1 MGKQIINK
9 GKSSMSFELLPLSS
23 QHIFQFKKDMQ
34 EAFQQGAIDEFSEID
49 IEILP
54 EKDIDQSLSAKG
66 AFAYEAHL
74 DGVLVGGAVVVI
86 DNETKH
92 NHLDF
97 LYVKKGVHSKGV
109 GLSIWHA
116 IEALYPETK
125 IWETHTPYFEKRNVH
140 FYVNKCG
147 FHIVEY
153 FNKYH
158 KNPHEKEEAKQ
169 FPDIDYFSDF
179 FRFEKKMK

>member
-1 MGKQIINK
+1 
-9 GKSSMSFELLPLSS
+9 MSFQLLPLNPK
-23 QHIFQFKKDMQ
+23 HLIQFKKDMQ
-34 EAFQQGAIDEFSEID
+34 EAFQQSAVDEFSEID

-54 EKDIDQSLSAKG
+54 ERDIDRSLLAKG
-66 AFAYEAHL
+66 SFAYEALL
-74 DGVLVGGAVVVI
+74 DGELVGGAVVVI
-86 DNETKH
+86 DTETKH

-109 GLSIWHA
+109 GLSIWNA

-125 IWETHTPYFEKRNVH
+125 IWETHTPYFEKRNLH

-158 KNPHEKEEAKQ
+158 KNPHEKEETKL
-169 FPDIDYFSDF
+169 FPDIDYFADF
-179 FRFEKKMK
+179 LRFEKKMT

>member
-1 MGKQIINK
+1 
-9 GKSSMSFELLPLSS
+9 MSFQLLSLNPKHL
-23 QHIFQFKKDMQ
+23 IQFKKDMQ
-34 EAFQQGAIDEFSEID
+34 EAFQQSAVDEFSDID

-54 EKDIDQSLSAKG
+54 ERDIDQSLSAKG
-66 AFAYEAHL
+66 AFAYEALL

-86 DNETKH
+86 DTETKH

-109 GLSIWHA
+109 GLSIWNA

-125 IWETHTPYFEKRNVH
+125 IWETHTPLFEKRNIH

-147 FHIVEY
+147 FYIIEY
-153 FNKYH
+153 FNKHH
-158 KNPHEKEEAKQ
+158 KDPNEKEETKLY
-169 FPDIDYFSDF
+169 PDIDYFADF
-179 FRFEKKMK
+179 LRFEKKMT